1 MTVHIL
7 NEYTMKYTHYTLYSS
22 YLFFANI
29 AGKIPCPVC
38 SMFITKRVMKRHIR
52 NQHEN
57 IETVSCDVCGSIFK
71 NAESMKYHYN
81 KFHKEQM
88 ESF

>member
-1 MTVHIL
+1 
-7 NEYTMKYTHYTLYSS
+7 
-22 YLFFANI
+22 
-29 AGKIPCPVC
+29 
-38 SMFITKRVMKRHIR
+38 MFITKRVMKRHIR